1 MMLSYQGT
9 CLQSPMVG
17 GRDVSWNWDSNL
29 GCHFLAVWSLC
40 LRLLTCEVGIIE
52 LSVRSHQHRS

>member
-1 MMLSYQGT
+1 
-9 CLQSPMVG
+9 MVG